1 MLTHSEPG
9 SQCLLMML
17 PWQQQQEVVRFQA
30 AVQCWNGAKSQM
42 GKKNARAKI
51 TGLRSKRSQ
60 NFQYMK
66 HTEKETNIL

>member
-1 MLTHSEPG
+1 MFVDDVALATAAG
-9 SQCLLMML
+9 SCQILGCCTVLE
-17 PWQQQQEVVRFQA
+17 WCKES
-30 AVQCWNGAKSQM
+30 NGK
-42 GKKNARAKI
+42 KKNARAKI